1 MKTKLLVKFS
11 VVAAINILLLQPKT
25 HYVILV
31 IQKLTPIIRTI
42 RVLQSNSSCNPTS
55 IAAPLPLLNTP
66 HTSALYD
73 LDDAVLRKKDTEEST
88 TNKE

>member
-1 MKTKLLVKFS
+1 MKTKLLLLPPRKHHLRHPGHPKFKS
-11 VVAAINILLLQPKT
+11 YHHQNYQST
-25 HYVILV
+25 
-31 IQKLTPIIRTI
+31 
-42 RVLQSNSSCNPTS
+42 QSNSSCNPTS